1 MFGERQSVKSS
12 SVENDGQRPSTPS
25 RKCGRVPL
33 QEVLPQCSAQRD
45 IRSSSRVGSSL
56 TPLLR
61 GLHLED
67 GFLPVSTL
75 VYEDVCRNIFVEE
88 EEAVCTP
95 WLRDRIPLAAPTAG
109 SLSDTSS
116 LPSGASEPAASEGPS
131 SPRVNHGNLP
141 RGTCD
146 NAVRTIV
153 TETREDPKLSVTA
166 ESVQQGT
173 ETAVTVAAV
182 REAGCPP
189 TPAAGVSLSN
199 SGPGAEPFDDSNP
212 GSEPLALHPP
222 PHPAPTSPSGS
233 VRARGDGEASPANEE
248 GMRLGKRKRLCSAGE
263 GEGLNVDEGGQCVQ
277 LTMGGEQAGVRS
289 GDGAAWRL
297 AETQENPAAILAV
310 HTGAVSPPPCVSGP
324 TDLQQ
329 PVFAVTPVEGRVPV
343 QLGRAQ
349 VEEEGEGQVV
359 EIEDDEERAEEEGE
373 AQVETGPGRVL
384 GESSVQTEVS
394 EETGTVQTEVEKE
407 TGTVQ
412 TEVGEE
418 TGTVQTE
425 VEKETGTV
433 QTEVE
438 KETGTVQTE
447 VFEETGTVQTEVEKE
462 TGTVQTEVGEE
473 TGTVQTEV
481 EKETGTVQTEVS
493 EETGTVQ
500 TEVEKE
506 TGTVQTEVGEET
518 GTVQTEV
525 EKETGTVQ
533 TEVGEE
539 TGTVQTEVEK
549 ETGTV
554 QTEVFEEPGTVQT
567 EVEKETGTVQTEV
580 FEEPGT
586 VQTEVEQ
593 ETGSVQTE
601 VEQETG
607 SVQTEVEQET
617 GSVQTEVEQETVSVQ
632 TEVFEEPGT
641 VQTEM
646 EQETGSVQ
654 TEVFEETGSVQTE
667 VEQETGSVQTEDV
680 AEVQTE
686 EAVDGA
692 EEGTELGM
700 SPLPPPASCAL
711 TCLIHPANAQTPAD
725 TWKLLAAQL
734 GTRRVTCRDVSTGI
748 TPLGSHCVA
757 TCMTPVSLAEDSGR
771 STTDSAVL
779 TDSLLWN
786 FNLEKLQMVPR
797 GELERRLE
805 TTLIITEVLSSQ
817 MSELSRSKGLHRCVG
832 PADQREAFTQTSC
845 TQAPQLEE
853 RYQQLYLEQAARLRE
868 LELGLQQCRQLH
880 STISTFQHQQNSL
893 QKEVED
899 SLSAA
904 DSACEEMQRERERM
918 MEQLQDARQLAR
930 ESTRTLGA
938 MAQATSEA
946 REEAAAMKSQAAEA
960 EWRRVNMHQEL
971 ENSKGRLREAVGT
984 VKQLTAEK
992 QQLNSGLAALTKELV
1007 EVEQDRDRLMKENSC
1022 YFVELAT
1029 AEAALKLSE
1038 ATLAERQERLQA
1050 SEERNKE
1057 IDSLQETVQ
1066 SLRREK
1072 ECAEGALTESR
1083 ARILSLTQSLQSR
1096 NEELQDLSDV
1106 RAQAALIS
1114 DNCEFL
1120 EQELKICRE
1129 QLAETEGQLSEQ
1141 MRILHSRNLQCEE
1154 LRAQRDRLQS
1164 ELDTVKIDAREMLME
1179 MGEQMS
1185 QTTVNIMDMESQME
1199 AASRTAETYLK
1210 IWQQDLFRMVGEDRA
1225 EPRTPALQSDQ
1236 QAAAAEEE
1244 ARSCPG
1250 PEHQGAPRCDLRS
1263 EQSAFAPI
1271 QPASTDTAGGE
1282 DTLLV
1287 RVTRARAALG
1297 RLLDLQSQAESAL
1310 QRQVKALRLEIVDG
1324 REQQNVRSSQKQLEM
1339 HSLQD
1344 RVAELEAENRQ
1355 LARDLQAHVKTKC
1368 DMEETLSNQK
1378 QTIVK
1383 FHEMLDSNLEEH
1395 TQYLAMEQEVVELRR
1410 QLQQL
1415 ETETSTLR
1423 QEFAKLQTPGDAP
1436 GKGWLQEKV
1445 ELQHQVRK
1453 LRGAYVQKDS
1463 DMQQLREKMI
1473 RHRTILEENNQKAE
1487 AEVAKLDQMIEHV
1500 RNTLHS
1506 VPEVVSSSAE
1516 LKGLLLYL
1524 GDDLGA

>member
-1 MFGERQSVKSS
+1 M
-12 SVENDGQRPSTPS
+12 
-25 RKCGRVPL
+25 L
-33 QEVLPQCSAQRD
+33 
-45 IRSSSRVGSSL
+45 
-56 TPLLR
+56 
-61 GLHLED
+61 
-67 GFLPVSTL
+67 
-75 VYEDVCRNIFVEE
+75 
-88 EEAVCTP
+88 
-95 WLRDRIPLAAPTAG
+95 
-109 SLSDTSS
+109 
-116 LPSGASEPAASEGPS
+116 
-131 SPRVNHGNLP
+131 
-141 RGTCD
+141 
-146 NAVRTIV
+146 
-153 TETREDPKLSVTA
+153 
-166 ESVQQGT
+166 
-173 ETAVTVAAV
+173 
-182 REAGCPP
+182 
-189 TPAAGVSLSN
+189 
-199 SGPGAEPFDDSNP
+199 
-212 GSEPLALHPP
+212 
-222 PHPAPTSPSGS
+222 
-233 VRARGDGEASPANEE
+233 
-248 GMRLGKRKRLCSAGE
+248 MR
-263 GEGLNVDEGGQCVQ
+263 GGQCVQ
-277 LTMGGEQAGVRS
+277 LPMGGEQAGVRS
-289 GDGAAWRL
+289 GDGAAWPQHEGL
-297 AETQENPAAILAV
+297 AETQEKPEAILAV

-324 TDLQQ
+324 TDLEQ
-329 PVFAVTPVEGRVPV
+329 PVLAVTPVEGREPV

-349 VEEEGEGQVV
+349 VEEEGEGRVV
-359 EIEDDEERAEEEGE
+359 EIEDDEERAEEEAKRLEKEEWRTEEGE
-373 AQVETGPGRVL
+373 AQVETGTGRVL
-384 GESSVQTEVS
+384 GESSVQTEV
-394 EETGTVQTEVEKE
+394 
-407 TGTVQ
+407 
-412 TEVGEE
+412 GE
-418 TGTVQTE
+418 
-425 VEKETGTV
+425 
-433 QTEVE
+433 
-438 KETGTVQTE
+438 
-447 VFEETGTVQTEVEKE
+447 
-462 TGTVQTEVGEE
+462 
-473 TGTVQTEV
+473 
-481 EKETGTVQTEVS
+481 
-493 EETGTVQ
+493 
-500 TEVEKE
+500 
-506 TGTVQTEVGEET
+506 
-518 GTVQTEV
+518 
-525 EKETGTVQ
+525 
-533 TEVGEE
+533 
-539 TGTVQTEVEK
+539 
-549 ETGTV
+549 
-554 QTEVFEEPGTVQT
+554 
-567 EVEKETGTVQTEV
+567 
-580 FEEPGT
+580 
-586 VQTEVEQ
+586 

-601 VEQETG
+601 DVEEQAEPVAE
-607 SVQTEVEQET
+607 VQTE
-617 GSVQTEVEQETVSVQ
+617 
-632 TEVFEEPGT
+632 
-641 VQTEM
+641 
-646 EQETGSVQ
+646 
-654 TEVFEETGSVQTE
+654 E

-680 AEVQTE
+680 EEQAEPVAEVQTEEVEQETGSVQTEDVEEQAKPVAEVQTEEVEQETGSVQTEDVEEQAEPVAEVQTEEVEQETGSVQTEDVEEQAKPVAEVQTEEVEQETGSVQTEDVEERAEPVTEVQTEDVEEVQTE
-686 EAVDGA
+686 EAVDRA
-692 EEGTELGM
+692 KEGTELGM
-700 SPLPPPASCAL
+700 SPLPLPVSCAL

-786 FNLEKLQMVPR
+786 FNLEKLQTVPR

-817 MSELSRSKGLHRCVG
+817 MSELSRSKGLHGCVG

-845 TQAPQLEE
+845 TQAPELEE

-930 ESTRTLGA
+930 ESTRTLRA
-938 MAQATSEA
+938 MAQATSKA

-971 ENSKGRLREAVGT
+971 ENSMGRLREAVGT

-1072 ECAEGALTESR
+1072 ECAEGALTEAR
-1083 ARILSLTQSLQSR
+1083 DRILSLTQSLQSR

-1154 LRAQRDRLQS
+1154 LRAQRDHLQS
-1164 ELDTVKIDAREMLME
+1164 ELNTVKMDAREMLME

-1185 QTTVNIMDMESQME
+1185 QTTVNILDMEGQME

-1225 EPRTPALQSDQ
+1225 EPRAPALQSDQ

-1250 PEHQGAPRCDLRS
+1250 PEHQGAPRSDLRS

-1271 QPASTDTAGGE
+1271 EPASTDTTGGE

-1297 RLLDLQSQAESAL
+1297 RLLDVQSQAESAL
-1310 QRQVKALRLEIVDG
+1310 QQQVKALRLEIVDG
-1324 REQQNVRSSQKQLEM
+1324 REQQNMRSSQKQLEL